1 MDGKRTR
8 NQGVLHSIRDA
19 SEKNITIE
27 EFNTDTDTIK
37 TDK

>member
-8 NQGVLHSIRDA
+8 NQAVLHSIRDT